1 MTSHI
6 EIIEVGPR
14 DGLQNQAAALSTT
27 DKVAMIL
34 KTIDAGARRI
44 EVASFVNAERVPQMA
59 DAEAVVAALPVRREV
74 TTIGLV
80 LNERG
85 LERALATRVDEV
97 GIVAVA
103 SDAFGLRNQ
112 KQTAEESVAIAS
124 NIIRKAKAAGR
135 RAQVTIAVAF
145 GCPFTGEVPVARV
158 VAMARK
164 LAAAEPLEIAIADT
178 IGVGVPAQ
186 VKALVSALREAIPQI
201 PLRCHFH
208 NTRNTGLANVYAAVD
223 MGVSRL
229 DASIGGIGGCPFAP
243 AATGNIATE
252 DLVYMLKRSG
262 YTTGYDLNAL
272 IDIAPWLAERLG
284 LPELPAM
291 VSRALVFPPDV
302 PAARG
307 SAPGRQHSTA
317 RRPDP
322 LPI

>member
-14 DGLQNQAAALSTT
+14 DGLQNQATALCTT

-34 KTIDAGARRI
+34 KAIDAGARRI

-59 DAEAVVAALPVRREV
+59 DAEAVIAALPLRRAV
-74 TTIGLV
+74 TAVGLV

-85 LERALATRVDEV
+85 LDRALGTRVDEI
-97 GIVAVA
+97 GFVAVA

-112 KQTAEESVAIAS
+112 KQTADESVAIAS
-124 NIIRKAKAAGR
+124 HIIRRARTAGR

-158 VAMARK
+158 VALARK

-178 IGVGVPAQ
+178 IGVAVPAQ
-186 VKALVSALREAIPQI
+186 VKALVSALREAVPQI

-208 NTRNTGLANVYAAVD
+208 NTRNTGLANAYAAVEA
-223 MGVSRL
+223 GISRL
-229 DASIGGIGGCPFAP
+229 DASMGGIGGCPFAP

-252 DLVYMLKRSG
+252 DLVYMLERSG

-272 IDIAPWLAERLG
+272 VALAPWLAERLG
-284 LPELPAM
+284 LRELPAM
-291 VSRALVFPPDV
+291 VSRATIFPPDV
-302 PAARG
+302 AAARG
-307 SAPGRQHSTA
+307 AT
-317 RRPDP
+317 
-322 LPI
+322 